1 MPKAMVQISEK
12 ANRVL
17 NILKAKYALKDKS
30 QAINKMAEQF
40 NELLLEPQLRPEYVK
55 KLKKIEEEE
64 TVSEEEFKKMLKDKS
79 KFAQEAVKDAI
90 VIYDPKNVF
99 DELKHGH

>member
-30 QAINKMAEQF
+30 QAINKMAEEF
-40 NELLLEPQLRPEYVK
+40 GEVLLEPQLRPEYVK
-55 KLKKIEEEE
+55 KLRKIEEEG
-64 TVSEEEFKKMLKDKS
+64 TVSEEEFERMLK
-79 KFAQEAVKDAI
+79 VKI
-90 VIYDPKNVF
+90 
-99 DELKHGH
+99 